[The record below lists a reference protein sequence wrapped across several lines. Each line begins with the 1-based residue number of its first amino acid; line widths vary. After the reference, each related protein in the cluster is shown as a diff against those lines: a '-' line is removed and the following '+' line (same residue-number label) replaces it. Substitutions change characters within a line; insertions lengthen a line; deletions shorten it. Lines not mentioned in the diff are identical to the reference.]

1 MFAFTKEEQE
11 IYQEDSKSHPDCSYS
26 INTRKKCFDKDGEF
40 VCETLRQ
47 LQRVCPQKNPFTIY
61 SQAKQSTSRDEVDEI
76 FGPLQRFES
85 ERDRLLDPFA
95 FFEES
100 LRNFSSDLFNSH
112 DFPLQ
117 RPHSSQRKPQTYMPK
132 PLEDSSKFRGTL
144 VNDSVE
150 EI

>member
-11 IYQEDSKSHPDCSYS
+11 VYQEDSKSHPSCSYS
-26 INTRKKCFDKDGEF
+26 INTRKKCSDKDGEF

-61 SQAKQSTSRDEVDEI
+61 SQAKQSTSRDEIDEI

-100 LRNFSSDLFNSH
+100 LRNFSPDLFNSH
-112 DFPLQ
+112 DFQLQ
-117 RPHSSQRKPQTYMPK
+117 LPHSDQRKPRVFMPK
-132 PLEDSSKFRGTL
+132 PPEDSSKFRGTL